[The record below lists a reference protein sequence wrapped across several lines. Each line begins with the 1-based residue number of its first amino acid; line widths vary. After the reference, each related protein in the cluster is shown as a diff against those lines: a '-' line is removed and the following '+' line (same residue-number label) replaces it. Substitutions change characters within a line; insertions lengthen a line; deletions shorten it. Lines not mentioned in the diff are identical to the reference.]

1 MLSLEAKA
9 YLYFAVAMATPKNNA
24 PMSLRDV

>member
-1 MLSLEAKA
+1 MLSLKAKA
-9 YLYFAVAMATPKNNA
+9 YLYFAVAMAKSKNNA